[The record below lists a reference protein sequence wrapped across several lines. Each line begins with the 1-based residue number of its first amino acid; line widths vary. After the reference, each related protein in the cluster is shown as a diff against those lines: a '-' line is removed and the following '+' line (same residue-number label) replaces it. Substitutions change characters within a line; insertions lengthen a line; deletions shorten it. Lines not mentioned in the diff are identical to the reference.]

1 MHQSGQMIVLYHYPP
16 NIDPENGYFGANPA
30 SFWHKFRVSNHG
42 PMGCLLSHLSKKIGN
57 KWKLTKSH
65 PHHYKTKGNKT
76 IIPLSSHHLR
86 TYSHT
91 LGWTACVSSIILV
104 LFFPGCFYARS
115 FPGASKGLPELHPGP
130 SQGLQALR
138 FEVCLFVCL
147 FVCLS
152 LLYVLPENVSPQ
164 PTSPFGWIFFLPRHC
179 MQPLTNSSKSTRP
192 LWFASINMNKV
203 KTSSVEIP
211 KDSMKVP
218 NLGVKAFWAVK
229 TPLNFPLRPMGKK
242 ARIKIHERK
251 CKMLTFCGVGLQVL
265 NHKKK

>member
-16 NIDPENGYFGANPA
+16 NIDPENGYFGATPA
-30 SFWHKFRVSNHG
+30 SFWDKFRVSNRG
-42 PMGCLLSHLSKKIGN
+42 PMGCLLSHLSKKNRKQVTKILEN
-57 KWKLTKSH
+57 WPNHIHITIKLKGKS
-65 PHHYKTKGNKT
+65 
-76 IIPLSSHHLR
+76 SSHYLPRHLR

-104 LFFPGCFYARS
+104 PFFPGCFYARS
-115 FPGASKGLPELHPGP
+115 FFWGASKGLPELHPRP

-152 LLYVLPENVSPQ
+152 LLYVLPENFSPQ

-218 NLGVKAFWAVK
+218 NLGVKAFWGKK
-229 TPLNFPLRPMGKK
+229 TPLNFPPQTHGEKRH
-242 ARIKIHERK
+242 A
-251 CKMLTFCGVGLQVL
+251 
-265 NHKKK
+265 